1 MTTKGERLLPPG
13 FRGALSSLLVVAEAR
28 RLRAQMMAT
37 PKAVYLRPA
46 LEVRLLTNFAS
57 LGLAAVSQLLYC
69 LCSACQDVSLLH
81 ILKGEYL
88 R

>member
-1 MTTKGERLLPPG
+1 
-13 FRGALSSLLVVAEAR
+13 
-28 RLRAQMMAT
+28 MMAT

-81 ILKGEYL
+81 VLKGEYL